1 MFVSLAFA
9 GTKRLNCA
17 SSPPSVADCNVHA
30 SYKRP
35 ETIIRQARE
44 ENAVA
49 GGVISALLPCMHDV
63 IASLSH
69 LEPVLDELAVEDFV
83 RRELLESHLFVL
95 IKRDMKASMW

>member
-1 MFVSLAFA
+1 M
-9 GTKRLNCA
+9 NCA

-49 GGVISALLPCMHDV
+49 GGVISALLPRMHDV

-69 LEPVLDELAVEDFV
+69 LELVLDELAVEDFV
-83 RRELLESHLFVL
+83 RRELLKSHLFVL
-95 IKRDMKASMW
+95 VGRDMTASMW

>member
-1 MFVSLAFA
+1 MFASLAFA

-17 SSPPSVADCNVHA
+17 SSPPSVADCSMHA
-30 SYKRP
+30 SYERP
-35 ETIIRQARE
+35 ETIVHQARE

-49 GGVISALLPCMHDV
+49 GGVISALLPRMHDV

-83 RRELLESHLFVL
+83 RRELFESHLFVL
-95 IKRDMKASMW
+95 IRRNSKMSMW